1 MKGEDNGKHC
11 GTCIFA
17 PPIPG
22 IGLPSFSD
30 QMPEADARALTNYLY
45 QLNEQLTYVLTNLS
59 SENMSED
66 YLSGKES

>member
-1 MKGEDNGKHC
+1 MASIAGL
-11 GTCIFA
+11 A
-17 PPIPG
+17 G

-30 QMPEADARALTNYLY
+30 QMPEADARALKNYLY
-45 QLNEQLTYVLTNLS
+45 QLNEQLTNLS

>member
-1 MKGEDNGKHC
+1 MASIAGL
-11 GTCIFA
+11 A
-17 PPIPG
+17 G

-45 QLNEQLTYVLTNLS
+45 QLNEQLIYVLTNLS

>member
-1 MKGEDNGKHC
+1 MASIAGL
-11 GTCIFA
+11 A
-17 PPIPG
+17 G
-22 IGLPSFSD
+22 IGLPSFGD
-30 QMPEADARALTNYLY
+30 QMPEADAQALTNYLY

>member
-1 MKGEDNGKHC
+1 MASIAGL
-11 GTCIFA
+11 T
-17 PPIPG
+17 G
-22 IGLPSFSD
+22 IGLPQFSD
-30 QMPEADARALTNYLY
+30 QMPEVDARALTNYLY

>member
-1 MKGEDNGKHC
+1 MRDWR
-11 GTCIFA
+11 
-17 PPIPG
+17 

>member
-1 MKGEDNGKHC
+1 MASIAGL
-11 GTCIFA
+11 A
-17 PPIPG
+17 G
-22 IGLPSFSD
+22 IGLPSFSG

>member
-1 MKGEDNGKHC
+1 M
-11 GTCIFA
+11 A
-17 PPIPG
+17 G
-22 IGLPSFSD
+22 IGLPRFSD
-30 QMPEADARALTNYLY
+30 QMPAADAQALTNYLY

>member
-1 MKGEDNGKHC
+1 MASIAGL
-11 GTCIFA
+11 A
-17 PPIPG
+17 G
-22 IGLPSFSD
+22 IGLPRFSD
-30 QMPEADARALTNYLY
+30 QMPAADAQALKNYLY

>member
-1 MKGEDNGKHC
+1 MASIAGL
-11 GTCIFA
+11 A
-17 PPIPG
+17 G
-22 IGLPSFSD
+22 IGLPQFSD
-30 QMPEADARALTNYLY
+30 QMPEADARALKNYLY

>member
-1 MKGEDNGKHC
+1 MASIAGL
-11 GTCIFA
+11 A
-17 PPIPG
+17 G
-22 IGLPSFSD
+22 IGLPRFSD
-30 QMPEADARALTNYLY
+30 QMPEADAQTLTNYLY

>member
-1 MKGEDNGKHC
+1 MASIAGL
-11 GTCIFA
+11 A
-17 PPIPG
+17 G
-22 IGLPSFSD
+22 IGLPRFSD
-30 QMPEADARALTNYLY
+30 QMPEADAQALKLLQRVGLGDRY

>member
-1 MKGEDNGKHC
+1 MASIAGL
-11 GTCIFA
+11 A
-17 PPIPG
+17 G
-22 IGLPSFSD
+22 IGLPRFSD
-30 QMPEADARALTNYLY
+30 QMPEADAQALKNYLY

>member
-1 MKGEDNGKHC
+1 MASIEGL
-11 GTCIFA
+11 A
-17 PPIPG
+17 G

-30 QMPEADARALTNYLY
+30 QMPEADAQALTNYLY

>member
-1 MKGEDNGKHC
+1 MASIAGLAD
-11 GTCIFA
+11 
-17 PPIPG
+17 

-30 QMPEADARALTNYLY
+30 QMPAADAQALTNYLY

>member
-1 MKGEDNGKHC
+1 MAS
-11 GTCIFA
+11 IA
-17 PPIPG
+17 
-22 IGLPSFSD
+22 GLPSFSD

>member
-1 MKGEDNGKHC
+1 MASIAGL
-11 GTCIFA
+11 A
-17 PPIPG
+17 G
-22 IGLPSFSD
+22 IGLPRFGD
-30 QMPEADARALTNYLY
+30 QMPEADAQALTNYLY

>member
-1 MKGEDNGKHC
+1 MASIAGL
-11 GTCIFA
+11 A
-17 PPIPG
+17 G
-22 IGLPSFSD
+22 IGLPRFSD
-30 QMPEADARALTNYLY
+30 QMQEADAQALTNYLY

>member
-1 MKGEDNGKHC
+1 MASIAGL
-11 GTCIFA
+11 A
-17 PPIPG
+17 G
-22 IGLPSFSD
+22 IGLPRFSD
-30 QMPEADARALTNYLY
+30 QMPEEDAQALTNYLY

>member
-1 MKGEDNGKHC
+1 MKGEDNGEHC
-11 GTCIFA
+11 GT
-17 PPIPG
+17 G
-22 IGLPSFSD
+22 GRFSD
-30 QMPEADARALTNYLY
+30 QMPEADAQALTNYLY

>member
-1 MKGEDNGKHC
+1 M
-11 GTCIFA
+11 IRS
-17 PPIPG
+17 ILS
-22 IGLPSFSD
+22 GLPRFSD
-30 QMPEADARALTNYLY
+30 QMPEADAQALTNYLY

>member
-1 MKGEDNGKHC
+1 MASIAGL
-11 GTCIFA
+11 T
-17 PPIPG
+17 G
-22 IGLPSFSD
+22 IGLSQFSD
-30 QMPEADARALTNYLY
+30 QMPEVDARALTNYLY